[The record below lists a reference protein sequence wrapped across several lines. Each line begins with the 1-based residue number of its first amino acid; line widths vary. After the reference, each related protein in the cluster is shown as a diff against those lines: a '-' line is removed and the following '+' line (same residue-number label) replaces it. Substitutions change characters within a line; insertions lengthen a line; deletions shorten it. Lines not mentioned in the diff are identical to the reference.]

1 MAKKSEQ
8 KLPKYKEGDILKY
21 TNPIS
26 KNESMVTI
34 TRRYDIKP
42 FQRVAWYYKS
52 FPDGIEEYG
61 APENEFSLPDNE

>member
-1 MAKKSEQ
+1 MAKKPEP
-8 KLPKYKEGDILKY
+8 KVPKYKEGDVLKY

-26 KNESMVTI
+26 KKESIVTI

-52 FPDGIEEYG
+52 FPDGIE
-61 APENEFSLPDNE
+61 

>member
-1 MAKKSEQ
+1 MAKKPEP
-8 KLPKYKEGDILKY
+8 KVPKYKEGDVLKY

-26 KNESMVTI
+26 KKESIVTI

-52 FPDGIEEYG
+52 FPDGIEQYG
-61 APENEFSLPDNE
+61 APENEFSIPDSE